1 MELTK
6 EQLRFLSESCRRN
19 AMTPSQAREFIVKA
33 WGEHAVTLRSVQRW
47 YKEFS
52 EGTRAS
58 FEDEHKSGRPRSS
71 RTEENME
78 VIEKYLLDW
87 PNASVEDIANA
98 TALSSTSVYRI
109 LTEDLGLSWRIAKWI
124 PHHLNVIQKEQ
135 RVEGAKTILKFLQCR
150 SRNNQPMRRLVVID
164 EKIVYHTTVGSKQ
177 SNAQWLPH
185 DVPGPTVCRRT
196 QFDKKSM
203 IVVAVTFTGKE
214 CVEVLKQGETVNSSF
229 YINFLRRM
237 RHNFHRQ
244 QDPLDWHE
252 MVIQHDNASVHSSA
266 AVRNFLAEKGANL
279 LHQPVYSPD
288 MNLCDRFVF
297 RLIENARRDY
307 NLRDSD
313 DVKTFVT
320 DVISGFTLEML
331 SHEFSKLCDDLKRI
345 IESGGDY
352 L

>member
-71 RTEENME
+71 RTE
-78 VIEKYLLDW
+78 
-87 PNASVEDIANA
+87 
-98 TALSSTSVYRI
+98 
-109 LTEDLGLSWRIAKWI
+109 
-124 PHHLNVIQKEQ
+124 
-135 RVEGAKTILKFLQCR
+135 
-150 SRNNQPMRRLVVID
+150 
-164 EKIVYHTTVGSKQ
+164 
-177 SNAQWLPH
+177 
-185 DVPGPTVCRRT
+185 
-196 QFDKKSM
+196 
-203 IVVAVTFTGKE
+203 
-214 CVEVLKQGETVNSSF
+214 
-229 YINFLRRM
+229 
-237 RHNFHRQ
+237 
-244 QDPLDWHE
+244 
-252 MVIQHDNASVHSSA
+252 
-266 AVRNFLAEKGANL
+266 KGANL
-279 LHQPVYSPD
+279 LHQPAYSPD